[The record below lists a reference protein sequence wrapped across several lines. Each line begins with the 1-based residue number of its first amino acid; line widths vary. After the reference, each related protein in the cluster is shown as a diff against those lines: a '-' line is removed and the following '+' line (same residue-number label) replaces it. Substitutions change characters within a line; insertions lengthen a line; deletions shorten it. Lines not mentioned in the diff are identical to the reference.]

1 MRVIVP
7 TVGELIWRQCEKM
20 LMLNPLA
27 HQTYYSTLFN
37 MFRGLLAEEHVQELN
52 AMVKEIEDWMSDD
65 FNNMTL
71 QEMEILMFQ
80 NLDWNSGFEVN
91 GVFITQKEINTRL
104 EKIKDYLQQQLYVYI
119 EYIRFTQQLSV
130 E

>member
-1 MRVIVP
+1 
-7 TVGELIWRQCEKM
+7 
-20 LMLNPLA
+20 MLNPLA

-80 NLDWNSGFEVN
+80 N
-91 GVFITQKEINTRL
+91 
-104 EKIKDYLQQQLYVYI
+104 
-119 EYIRFTQQLSV
+119 
-130 E
+130 

>member
-1 MRVIVP
+1 MKVIVP